1 MACDLNNPA
10 QCLSF
15 GKWIANF
22 PLRAD
27 PISDE
32 ILNADTPTALR
43 NLIATPMTSAG
54 ILPDC
59 ADVAFC
65 LRHHYL
71 KSRNKS
77 FSFKV
82 GPKLSTAMTLKL
94 GLGVTDAQMRKCMLN
109 AGTMS
114 FQEERSQF
122 SLVTFYRDQQGRVT
136 NLKSLLKA
144 GLKPGDVFVW
154 KRRPEIVSSTFQGHA
169 QTIQEILPPV
179 FDTDGSLI
187 TQGSIVVLQGNMSGG
202 QGKGELQQRV
212 YTFADLT
219 KVDNGDDRIIFE
231 PRSQEEFFFGAGT
244 WKG

>member
-15 GKWIANF
+15 GKWIATF
-22 PLRAD
+22 PLRAV
-27 PISDE
+27 PSFDE
-32 ILNADTPTALR
+32 ILNADAPTGLR
-43 NLIATPMTSAG
+43 NLITTPINSAG
-54 ILPDC
+54 MLPDC

-71 KSRNKS
+71 KSRNKA

-82 GPKLSTAMTLKL
+82 GPKLSTALTLKL

-109 AGTMS
+109 AGTVS

-122 SLVTFYRDQQGRVT
+122 SLVTYYRDSHGRVT
-136 NLKSLLKA
+136 NLNSLLND

-154 KRRPEIVSSTFQGHA
+154 KRRPEIVSSNFQGHS

-179 FDTDGSLI
+179 FDAAGNLI
-187 TQGSIVVLQGNMSGG
+187 TEGSVILLQGNMSGG

-212 YTFADLT
+212 YTFAELT
-219 KVDNGDDRIIFE
+219 GVDSGDDRIVFE
-231 PRSQEEFFFGAGT
+231 PRFGKEFFFGAGT

>member
-15 GKWIANF
+15 GKWIEAF
-22 PLRAD
+22 PLRAEPD
-27 PISDE
+27 FDE
-32 ILNADTPTALR
+32 ILNADAPTGLR
-43 NLIATPMTSAG
+43 NLITTAINSAG
-54 ILPDC
+54 MLPDC

-71 KSRNKS
+71 KSRNKT
-77 FSFKV
+77 FTFKV

-94 GLGVTDAQMRKCMLN
+94 GAGVTDAQVRKCMLN
-109 AGTMS
+109 AGTVS

-122 SLVTFYRDQQGRVT
+122 ALVTYYRDQLGRIT

-144 GLKPGDVFVW
+144 GLKAGDIFVW
-154 KRRPEIVSSTFQGHA
+154 KRRPEIVSSTFQGHS
-169 QTIQEILPPV
+169 QTVQEILNPV
-179 FDTDGSLI
+179 FDDSGNLMTGGTVIL
-187 TQGSIVVLQGNMSGG
+187 LQGNMSGG

-212 YTFADLT
+212 YTFSQLT
-219 KVDNGDDRIIFE
+219 GSDTGADRIIFE
-231 PRSQEEFFFGAGT
+231 PRSGEEFFFGAGT